1 MLGAPTHDREA
12 VIVERDDMR
21 ELERAVSQVAVGQAQ
36 IIGKV
41 DVLATKLEANHLA
54 IETRVKKLEDINVEA
69 DTRQWVEKLLW
80 AAVGAL
86 GGGGAVAGFLQS
98 FHRVP

>member
-1 MLGAPTHDREA
+1 MLRALAQQDREVVA
-12 VIVERDDMR
+12 VERDDIR

-41 DVLATKLEANHLA
+41 DVLGTKLETNLAA
-54 IETRVKKLEDINVEA
+54 IELRVKKLEDDNAKA
-69 DTRQWVEKLLW
+69 DDRQWVEKLLW

-86 GGGGAVAGFLQS
+86 GGGGAVAGVLQS
-98 FHRVP
+98 FHH